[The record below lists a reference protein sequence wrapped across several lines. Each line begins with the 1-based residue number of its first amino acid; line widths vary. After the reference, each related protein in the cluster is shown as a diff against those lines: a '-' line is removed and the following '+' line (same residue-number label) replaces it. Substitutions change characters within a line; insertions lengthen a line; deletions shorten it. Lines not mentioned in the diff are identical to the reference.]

1 MFHKF
6 LNWIRSVVNW
16 LIPKKTVES
25 AIKTQVAVSSRMA
38 DAIDLWCKVY
48 QDKAPWTHDET
59 VKSMGLLPAISGE
72 VARLVTLEFASE
84 ITGSGRADYLE
95 KQYIPVKKKLRQY
108 TEYAVGKGG
117 LVFKPYISGGDILVD
132 MVQAESFFPTGYS
145 SNGKISG
152 AVFLEQKTKG
162 DAVFTRLETHSLLE
176 DGVHISNRAYKS
188 TNGID
193 LGREIPL
200 SQVPE
205 WESLVPDAMLKGAK
219 GPLFAYF
226 KMPFGNITEPGSPLG
241 VSIAARAMKQ
251 IEEADRQYSRLLWEF
266 EGGELAIDAD
276 GTFVKVDPDH
286 PTRFTLPKTV
296 KRLFRS
302 MNTSDDF
309 YQVFNPAFRDV
320 SLLNGL
326 NQLLRRIEFSCGLSY
341 GILSDPNDKELTAT
355 EIVSSKQRL
364 YTTVSEIQGALQ
376 DALDDLIGAM
386 DYWANFIPGI
396 PEGKYTVEYQ
406 WDDSIV
412 TDLNTEKQL
421 FLQEIRDG
429 IRQRWEYRVRFFGED
444 EKKAKQMAGEDQTD
458 NMLMGF
464 GEE

>member
-6 LNWIRSVVNW
+6 LSWIRSVVNR
-16 LIPKKTVES
+16 LIPQKTVES
-25 AIKTQVAVSSRMA
+25 ATGMQVAVSRQMA
-38 DAIDLWCKVY
+38 DAIDLWCRVY
-48 QDKAPWTHDET
+48 QDKAPWVDGET
-59 VKSMGLLPAISGE
+59 VKSMGLLPAMSGE
-72 VARLVTLEFASE
+72 VARLVTLELVSE

-95 KQYIPVKKKLRQY
+95 KQYAPVKKKLRQY

-117 LVFKPYISGGDILVD
+117 LVFKPYISGSEILVD
-132 MVQAESFFPTGYS
+132 MVQAESFFPTEYS

-152 AVFLEQKTKG
+152 AVFLEQKTQG
-162 DAVFTRLETHSLLE
+162 DAIFTRLETHSLQP
-176 DGVHISNRAYKS
+176 DGVHIANRAYKS
-188 TNGID
+188 TSGMD
-193 LGREIPL
+193 LGREVPL

-205 WESLVPDAMLKGAK
+205 WESLVPDATLKGAK

-241 VSIAARAMKQ
+241 VSIAARAMKLM
-251 IEEADRQYSRLLWEF
+251 EEADRQYSRLLWEF

-276 GTFVKVDPDH
+276 GTFVKVDPNR
-286 PTRFTLPKTV
+286 PARFTMPKTV
-296 KRLFRS
+296 RRLFRS

-341 GILSDPNDKELTAT
+341 GILSDPSEKELTAT
-355 EIVSSKQRL
+355 EIASSKQRL
-364 YTTVSEIQGALQ
+364 YTTVSEIQGTLQ

-386 DYWANFIPGI
+386 DYWANFIPGV
-396 PEGKYTVEYQ
+396 PQGSYQVSYQ
-406 WDDSIV
+406 WDDSII

-429 IRQRWEYRVRFFGED
+429 IRQRWEYRTRFFGED
-444 EKKAKQMAGEDQTD
+444 ESTAKRLAGEDQTD
-458 NMLMGF
+458 DQLMEF